1 MTSEAIYEKD
11 SEIIT
16 SNDITEFMLY
26 SKLVENPKL
35 IGKKT
40 LFIPDPVDIYRYPQ
54 TGSTCKCRTHKYH
67 PLSTFNA
74 FKSGKGP

>member
-1 MTSEAIYEKD
+1 MTSEAICKKN
-11 SEIIT
+11 SEIIS

-40 LFIPDPVDIYRYPQ
+40 LGSSVADPE
-54 TGSTCKCRTHKYH
+54 
-67 PLSTFNA
+67 
-74 FKSGKGP
+74 